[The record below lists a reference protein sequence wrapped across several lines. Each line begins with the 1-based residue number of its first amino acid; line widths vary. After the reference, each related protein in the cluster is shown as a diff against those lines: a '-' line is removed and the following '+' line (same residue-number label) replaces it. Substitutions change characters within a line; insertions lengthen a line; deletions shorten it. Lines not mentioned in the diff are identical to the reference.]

1 MVIACSHIDRCL
13 HLLFIYIFNRDRL
26 ESNREKSLK
35 RMIRQPSQMLGYLF
49 FSFSSVFLTGLHVFR
64 RASNP
69 QYHKSRFL
77 FPTLQLSHYVM
88 WNGNFLILHGFSHH
102 FFLIFLFC
110 SENCYHFY
118 GNDGALME
126 IKGNQDKLMV
136 IDCFTSHQSSMSVDT
151 PNLLNWVSFMYL
163 SEKFCGKTKT
173 NFLSTFS
180 CWKGGEM
187 PIPDMI
193 SNPCH
198 IPGTVGIPIK
208 VIHFRVHEAQDFTE
222 HNY

>member
-1 MVIACSHIDRCL
+1 MYSEGLPIHNTIRAEFFSL
-13 HLLFIYIFNRDRL
+13 HFSYCTTCCEMAIF
-26 ESNREKSLK
+26 
-35 RMIRQPSQMLGYLF
+35 LF
-49 FSFSSVFLTGLHVFR
+49 FMDSPIT
-64 RASNP
+64 
-69 QYHKSRFL
+69 
-77 FPTLQLSHYVM
+77 
-88 WNGNFLILHGFSHH
+88 

-163 SEKFCGKTKT
+163 SEKFCGEAKTY
-173 NFLSTFS
+173 FLITFS

-208 VIHFRVHEAQDFTE
+208 VIHFRVHEAQHFTE